1 MLGKSQLDKLM
12 HPAML
17 KLLKFQAR
25 GKLLRITNAFRS
37 RRRIALSILAILLG
51 CVWLGQTVISVML
64 REQADAASL
73 KTWLSVSLLL
83 YSVFHL
89 IKIGCR
95 KPVEPFEWTSAEK
108 QNLLSAPL
116 TRTQLL
122 SYRFFSYLSATAAK
136 TTCFVIVM
144 IPDLS
149 NVLVGFIGM
158 FVGLTLVDLIRVLLE
173 SIAWI
178 AARKGNR
185 CWTKVRAMMLVPSFS
200 LLAYAFFAAAY
211 SPNFEAAISSP
222 NPLKVP
228 QLFLG
233 VVHEV
238 LSQPFMVW
246 IMAPWVAVV
255 DVILANEFGVNFF
268 LKLAILLG
276 AVGCFFKLV
285 YFIDRKSDQW
295 LKQTA
300 ASEIDSGVSDRN
312 ESTKSPKSRLF
323 SKPPVGWGG
332 AKAIVWYQLLGAIHY
347 RSTLIFALAIP
358 TFLSCMPLL
367 SKELGMTSALS
378 VIGSVVFYSF
388 LLLPPALMLDFRRDA
403 RRLAIWKAAPIRSTS
418 LTIGHMTVPVALM
431 SMFQLCVL
439 CIAVFGA
446 GLTWKML
453 LAWPLLM
460 PMNVLIIGMEN
471 AIFLIHPYRRNQE
484 GVEVFLRTIL
494 TFTGKGLLFA
504 VALVLTLLWALA
516 SIKLGK
522 IMGSDS
528 VGPIVFAVGLW
539 FALVAMAWIS
549 IKSCSRFFERL
560 DVSQDLPAA

>member
-1 MLGKSQLDKLM
+1 
-12 HPAML
+12 
-17 KLLKFQAR
+17 
-25 GKLLRITNAFRS
+25 
-37 RRRIALSILAILLG
+37 
-51 CVWLGQTVISVML
+51 
-64 REQADAASL
+64 
-73 KTWLSVSLLL
+73 
-83 YSVFHL
+83 
-89 IKIGCR
+89 
-95 KPVEPFEWTSAEK
+95 
-108 QNLLSAPL
+108 
-116 TRTQLL
+116 
-122 SYRFFSYLSATAAK
+122 
-136 TTCFVIVM
+136 
-144 IPDLS
+144 
-149 NVLVGFIGM
+149 
-158 FVGLTLVDLIRVLLE
+158 
-173 SIAWI
+173 
-178 AARKGNR
+178 
-185 CWTKVRAMMLVPSFS
+185 
-200 LLAYAFFAAAY
+200 
-211 SPNFEAAISSP
+211 
-222 NPLKVP
+222 
-228 QLFLG
+228 
-233 VVHEV
+233 
-238 LSQPFMVW
+238 
-246 IMAPWVAVV
+246 
-255 DVILANEFGVNFF
+255 
-268 LKLAILLG
+268 
-276 AVGCFFKLV
+276 
-285 YFIDRKSDQW
+285 
-295 LKQTA
+295 
-300 ASEIDSGVSDRN
+300 
-312 ESTKSPKSRLF
+312 
-323 SKPPVGWGG
+323 
-332 AKAIVWYQLLGAIHY
+332 
-347 RSTLIFALAIP
+347 
-358 TFLSCMPLL
+358 MPLL

-471 AIFLIHPYRRNQE
+471 AIFLIPPYRRNQE